1 MLIYMLIQRNGLD
14 EVPVATVD
22 FRFYGIVEVMSTKTL
37 MDGIMLRLAIIL
49 LKAVLQLCCAYLLD

>member
-22 FRFYGIVEVMSTKTL
+22 FRFHGLVEVVSTKTL
-37 MDGIMLRLAIIL
+37 MDGIMFRLAIIL
-49 LKAVLQLCCAYLLD
+49 LETVL